1 VGEVA
6 DYIVV
11 GGGSAGAVIA
21 ARLSEDP
28 RKRVILLEA
37 GGSADRFLVSMP
49 AGFASLLTKP
59 AYDWCYLQEPD
70 ASIDGRRFI
79 WSAGKILGGS
89 SAINGLVYI
98 RGIQADHR
106 RWVDAGCQGW
116 SFEDCLPFFRRSEGY
131 SGPANQFHGSQGP
144 LGVSAMADPHP
155 LARRFVEACAEYGIP
170 ALDEYCDGQAD
181 GAFLSLTTQRD
192 ARRSHTAAAF
202 LKEAARRPNL
212 RIETHTVAERLVF
225 EGDRAVAVEA
235 RTTQGRRRFDCRGEV
250 IVAAGAIGSPA
261 LLMRSGIGPAAALQQ
276 HGIAVI
282 ADRPEVGRNLQEHP
296 TVSIN
301 KFVSVDTYNSRMKP
315 WQIAGSLLTYLLRG
329 KGPMATPAVQAMAL
343 ARSLPELAEPD
354 LQLHFYPVGYDLGP
368 ELLSA
373 AAAAMPKEPVVTIG
387 ASVGNPHSRGQVVL
401 QGPTTDDLPAIR
413 HELIGDERD
422 VATLVR
428 ACKLIERIFAAPA
441 LGRFVVG
448 DRNPA
453 ARPVT
458 DAAWEAHVRR
468 NTNVSYHPVGTCRMG
483 NDAGAVVD
491 PQLRL
496 QGVTGVRVAD
506 ASVIPLLPRANTNA
520 TAIMIGERAA
530 EFLKQSR
537 A

>member
-1 VGEVA
+1 MEEA
-6 DYIVV
+6 SDYVVV

-28 RKRVILLEA
+28 RNRVTLLEA

-59 AYDWCYLQEPD
+59 AFDWCYLQEPD
-70 ASIDGRRFI
+70 ASIDGRRFL

-98 RGIQADHR
+98 RGTYADHR
-106 RWVDAGCQGW
+106 RWVEAGCHGW
-116 SFEDCLPFFRRSEGY
+116 GFEDCLPFFRRSEGY
-131 SGPANQFHGSQGP
+131 AGAPNQFHGSHGP

-155 LARRFVEACAEYGIP
+155 LSRCFVEACAESGIP
-170 ALDEYCDGQAD
+170 ALDEYCDGMAD
-181 GAFLSLTTQRD
+181 GAFLSLTTQRA

-202 LKEAARRPNL
+202 LKDAARRPNL
-212 RIETHTVAERLVF
+212 RIETHTVADRIVF
-225 EGDRAVAVEA
+225 RDGRAVAVEA
-235 RTTQGRRRFDCRGEV
+235 RTRGQPRRFACSGEV

-261 LLMRSGIGPAAALQQ
+261 LLMRSGIGPGAALQDN
-276 HGIAVI
+276 GIAVI
-282 ADRPEVGRNLQEHP
+282 ADRAEVGQNLQEHP

-315 WQIAGSLLTYLLRG
+315 WHIAGSLLAYLLKG

-343 ARSLPELAEPD
+343 ARSQPDLADPD

-387 ASVGNPHSRGQVVL
+387 ASVGNPYSRGAVVL
-401 QGPTTDDLPAIR
+401 QGPSADDLPAIR
-413 HELIGDERD
+413 HQLIGDPRD

-441 LGRFVVG
+441 LARFVVG
-448 DRNPA
+448 DRNAAVRPA
-453 ARPVT
+453 T
-458 DAAWEAHVRR
+458 DAQWEAHVRR
-468 NTNVSYHPVGTCRMG
+468 NTSVSYHPVGTCRMG
-483 NDAGAVVD
+483 SDADAVVD

-496 QGVTGVRVAD
+496 NGVSGVRVAD

-520 TAIMIGERAA
+520 TAIMIGERVA
-530 EFLKQSR
+530 EFLGQS
-537 A
+537 AA